1 MKKKN
6 YTSKIGLMLLL
17 SIVVFIII
25 SVAMLLTF
33 LIILLLTKTN
43 ALEIDSGEVGLLDI
57 LIFVFCSS
65 LVIGLIL
72 TNSMGSA
79 IILQPIHKIISQL
92 NRLASGDF
100 KVRLHFGKP
109 IGDFPTFKKVE
120 KSFNKAAEE
129 LEQTEMFRSDFI
141 NNFSHE
147 FKTPIASIV
156 GFANLLRDSNLSEDQ
171 RNEYL
176 TVIEEESRRLTRM
189 ADNVMILTRVE
200 NLTSLSNVSSFNLSE
215 QIRFVVLLLEEKW
228 ASKNL
233 SLDIDFGEYLIE
245 ANEELLKEIWINLLD
260 NAIKFADENSTLSI
274 DIRENGHDL
283 YVSFTNTGKEIP
295 KDKMD
300 HIFRKFYQVDE
311 SHSSEGYGI
320 GLAIVKKVCDLHSGA
335 VQVVSNKGVTT
346 FTVSLPKKQ
355 EVVEKEK

>member
-6 YTSKIGLMLLL
+6 YTSKIWLMLLL

-25 SVAMLLTF
+25 TIAMLLTF
-33 LIILLLTKTN
+33 LIVLLLTKTGVM
-43 ALEIDSGEVGLLDI
+43 AIDSGKVDLWDI
-57 LIFVFCSS
+57 LVFVFCSS

-79 IILQPIHKIISQL
+79 VFLRPVHRIISQL

-109 IGDFPTFKKVE
+109 IGDYPTFRKVE
-120 KSFNKAAEE
+120 KSFNRAAEE

-147 FKTPIASIV
+147 FKTPIASIA
-156 GFANLLRDSNLSEDQ
+156 GFAKLLRDSNLTEEQ

-176 TVIEEESRRLTRM
+176 TVIEDESRRLTKM

-200 NLTSLSNVSSFNLSE
+200 NLTNLSNVSSFNLSE

-228 ASKNL
+228 ESKNL
-233 SLDIDFGEYLIE
+233 HLDIDFDEYLIE
-245 ANEELLKEIWINLLD
+245 ANEELLKEVWINLLD
-260 NAIKFADENSTLSI
+260 NAIKFAEKNGTVSI
-274 DIRENGHDL
+274 KIKENGKDL
-283 YVSFTNTGKEIP
+283 SVSISNTGNDIP
-295 KDKMD
+295 SNKMD
-300 HIFRKFYQVDE
+300 QIFRKFYQADE
-311 SHSSEGYGI
+311 SHSAEGYGI
-320 GLAIVKKVCDLHSGA
+320 GLAVVKKVCTLHSGSIWA
-335 VQVVSNKGVTT
+335 TSHKGTTT
-346 FTVSLPKKQ
+346 FTVTLPKKQ
-355 EVVEKEK
+355 EKSR

>member
-1 MKKKN
+1 MKKKD

-25 SVAMLLTF
+25 SIAMFLTF
-33 LIILLLTKTN
+33 LIVLLLAKTGVM
-43 ALEIDSGEVGLLDI
+43 AIDSGKVGLLDI
-57 LIFVFCSS
+57 LVFVFCSS

-79 IILQPIHKIISQL
+79 IFLSPIHKIISQL
-92 NRLASGDF
+92 NRLAAGDF

-109 IGDFPTFKKVE
+109 IGNFPTFKKVE
-120 KSFNKAAEE
+120 KSFNRAARE
-129 LEQTEMFRSDFI
+129 LDQTEMFRSDFI

-156 GFANLLRDSNLSEDQ
+156 GFAKLLRNSNLTEEQ

-176 TVIEEESRRLTRM
+176 TVIEDESKRLTRM

-200 NLTSLSNVSSFNLSE
+200 NLTMLSNISSFNLSE

-228 ASKNL
+228 ATKNL
-233 SLDIDFGEYLIE
+233 NMDIDFGEYLIE

-260 NAIKFADENSTLSI
+260 NAIKFSDENGTVSI
-274 DIRENGHDL
+274 TIKENGQDL
-283 YVSFTNTGKEIP
+283 FVSFSNTGKDIP
-295 KDKMD
+295 NDKID
-300 HIFRKFYQVDE
+300 HIFRKFYQADE

-320 GLAIVKKVCDLHSGA
+320 GLAIVNKVCALHSGTILA
-335 VQVVSNKGVTT
+335 TSNKGITT
-346 FTVSLPKKQ
+346 FTVTLPKKQ
-355 EVVEKEK
+355 EKEEPCK

>member
-1 MKKKN
+1 MKRKD

-25 SVAMLLTF
+25 SGAMLLTF
-33 LIILLLTKTN
+33 LIILLFAKTGVM
-43 ALEIDSGEVGLLDI
+43 AIDSGKVGLLDI
-57 LIFVFCSS
+57 LVFVFCSS
-65 LVIGLIL
+65 LIIGLIL

-79 IILQPIHKIISQL
+79 IILSPIHKIISQL

-109 IGDFPTFKKVE
+109 IGNFPTFKKVE
-120 KSFNKAAEE
+120 KSFNRAAKE

-156 GFANLLRDSNLSEDQ
+156 GFAKLLKDSNLTEEQ

-189 ADNVMILTRVE
+189 ANTVMILTRVE
-200 NLTSLSNVSSFNLSE
+200 NLTNLSNISSFNLSE

-245 ANEELLKEIWINLLD
+245 ANEELLKEAWINLLD
-260 NAIKFADENSTLSI
+260 NAIKFADENGTVALNIKENGQDLSI
-274 DIRENGHDL
+274 SI
-283 YVSFTNTGKEIP
+283 SNTGKDIP
-295 KDKMD
+295 NDKID
-300 HIFRKFYQVDE
+300 NIFRKFYQADE

-320 GLAIVKKVCDLHSGA
+320 GLAIVKKVCDLHSGSIWA
-335 VQVVSNKGVTT
+335 TSNKGTTT
-346 FTVSLPKKQ
+346 FTIILPKKQ
-355 EVVEKEK
+355 EKVGLLE